1 MEIIRQAR
9 RWPQTNLGTHV
20 TVLAPSFPFFYTQ
33 TTEAALKTLFNL
45 RDDEGL
51 AGMTAKAPPLT
62 LCINDL
68 QQRR

>member
-1 MEIIRQAR
+1 MRQVR
-9 RWPQTNLGTHV
+9 RYRQTLGLTALFSPH
-20 TVLAPSFPFFYTQ
+20 LFQFYTQ
-33 TTEAALKTLFNL
+33 TTEAALKTLLNL

-51 AGMTAKAPPLT
+51 AGLTAKAPPLT